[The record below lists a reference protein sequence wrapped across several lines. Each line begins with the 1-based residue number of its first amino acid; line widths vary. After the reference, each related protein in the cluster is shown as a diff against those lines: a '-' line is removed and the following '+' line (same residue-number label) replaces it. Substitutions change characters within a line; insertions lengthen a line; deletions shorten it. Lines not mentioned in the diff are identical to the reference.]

1 VSSPPDLSE
10 RELDADPTRAAAA
23 AAPHGH
29 VAGARATRPHG
40 EAGPAVLALGR
51 CTPVAEG
58 YMRRVYA
65 HPHRHD
71 ALVKVIRAD
80 TQRARTRGARNW
92 LKRRGRTRQY
102 VVFLREIRE
111 YLALRARAPQA
122 APISHIFGFEH
133 TDAGLGLVVE
143 RLHGEDGA
151 LAPTLIDLF
160 TRHGDAPWLREGIAA
175 LFDALREHH
184 VVVSDVNPGNVV
196 HGRGSDGVARFALVD
211 GFGDKNVIPLC
222 SLSKR
227 YNAYVLRGL
236 QRKLMRRIER
246 LLRGEPLWSN

>member
-1 VSSPPDLSE
+1 MSE
-10 RELDADPTRAAAA
+10 RRQDAEPADTTA
-23 AAPHGH
+23 AAPPHPRAADGA
-29 VAGARATRPHG
+29 VERWPGAGSLPQ
-40 EAGPAVLALGR
+40 LALHGR
-51 CTPVAEG
+51 TPVAEG

-65 HPHRHD
+65 HPHRDD

-80 TQRARTRGARNW
+80 TQRARTQGARNW

-151 LAPTLIDLF
+151 LAPTLIELF
-160 TRHGDAPWLREGIAA
+160 ARHGDAPWLRAGIAA

-196 HGRGSDGVARFALVD
+196 HGRGSDGVPRFALVD

>member
-1 VSSPPDLSE
+1 MSE
-10 RELDADPTRAAAA
+10 RRQDAEPADTTA
-23 AAPHGH
+23 AAPPHPRAADGA
-29 VAGARATRPHG
+29 VERWPGAGSLPQ
-40 EAGPAVLALGR
+40 LALHGR
-51 CTPVAEG
+51 TPVAEG

-65 HPHRHD
+65 HPHRDD

-80 TQRARTRGARNW
+80 TQRARTQGARNW

-122 APISHIFGFEH
+122 APISHIFGFAQ

-151 LAPTLIDLF
+151 LAPTLIELF
-160 TRHGDAPWLREGIAA
+160 ARHGDAPWLRAGIAA

-196 HGRGSDGVARFALVD
+196 HGRGSDGVPRFALVD
-211 GFGDKNVIPLC
+211 GFGDKSVIPVC